1 MEELNEQQLEAVNA
15 TERTILCLA
24 AAGCGKTKTLISR
37 VARLVK
43 NGVDPTSILCL
54 TFTNAAAFEM
64 KERYKRFP
72 GVDLTHGVPEFR
84 TFHSFCYSLLIK
96 DKAVRERIGYSKIPE
111 VAEDSQIKEI
121 KTKVKLA
128 LNCKLTDEQ
137 LETGKL
143 LTASQKDERELFQK
157 AFVKQLKKENVITFD
172 MMCYNVGELFVRNEE
187 CVKKYKEKYTY
198 LLIDEMQDCNK
209 NQFRFVASF
218 PETTNFFMVGDV
230 LQCQPAGTKI
240 SMCDGSVKNIEDI
253 EVGDKV
259 LSYNIQT
266 GCYDSD
272 LKTGKRVVKI
282 AKRMANNIIE
292 IRTETHSSKY
302 TKDHLTYYKPHVK
315 NDDSCYEITGIE
327 AGGIIPEE
335 MDLVVVDS
343 TLSNTYEQVIEIVEC
358 DSDWVYS
365 LEVEDNHNYVADGI
379 LTHNCIYQ
387 FRGTSN
393 EYIKQLT
400 DDPNWRVIKMYKNY
414 RSTRQI
420 CDFANRFSKY
430 SKDDYRIEMEGQRD
444 GDEPEVI
451 YGSNCSYANPVD
463 PDHLSIL
470 IKRLKENKNEC
481 AILCR
486 TNKECGTI
494 RRALTDEG
502 IQFSSRS
509 KSSDALD
516 YLDSALSNEYMLE
529 WLSTKLDAKNYG
541 DYIRLSAISENP
553 NIRWFLNMYGNDD
566 KVRKPAEKIIEIR
579 NITSS
584 TDKTPAEKFEAVTKL
599 LRSKT
604 KCKFEGNES
613 TSNKEI
619 IEMIK
624 SQIKEIEECPV
635 YCGTIHSVKGLEYD
649 TVYVMGVNDGM
660 FRLGTEEMNNLAY
673 VAFTRAR
680 DHLIVFKR

>member
-15 TERTILCLA
+15 TDRTILCLA

-43 NGVDPTSILCL
+43 SGVDPTSILCL

-72 GVDLTHGVPEFR
+72 EIDLTHGVPEFR

-111 VAEDSQIKEI
+111 VAEDNQIKEI
-121 KTKVKLA
+121 KAKIKLA

-157 AFVKQLKKENVITFD
+157 AFAKQLKKENVITFD

-187 CVKKYKEKYTY
+187 CVKKYKEKYHY
-198 LLIDEMQDCNK
+198 LCCDEFQDTDAK
-209 NQFRFVASF
+209 QFKFIASF
-218 PETTNFFMVGDV
+218 PKTTNFFMVGDI
-230 LQCQPAGTKI
+230 LQ
-240 SMCDGSVKNIEDI
+240 N
-253 EVGDKV
+253 
-259 LSYNIQT
+259 L
-266 GCYDSD
+266 
-272 LKTGKRVVKI
+272 
-282 AKRMANNIIE
+282 
-292 IRTETHSSKY
+292 Y
-302 TKDHLTYYKPHVK
+302 T
-315 NDDSCYEITGIE
+315 
-327 AGGIIPEE
+327 
-335 MDLVVVDS
+335 
-343 TLSNTYEQVIEIVEC
+343 
-358 DSDWVYS
+358 
-365 LEVEDNHNYVADGI
+365 
-379 LTHNCIYQ
+379 

-420 CDFANRFSKY
+420 CNFANKFSKY

-451 YGSNCSYANPVD
+451 YGSNCSYVNPVD

-486 TNKECGTI
+486 TNKECNTI
-494 RRALTDEG
+494 RKALTNED

-553 NIRWFLNMYGNDD
+553 DIRWFLNMYGNDD

-604 KCKFEGNES
+604 KCKFEGNEN

-673 VAFTRAR
+673 VAYTRAKS
-680 DHLIVFKR
+680 HLVIFRR